1 MTLVWKTLYLVVVL
15 FGGYLVTTRGIPW
28 AYTGLGRRLGFSM
41 KMTPITEKRIT
52 RFKRIRRGHWSFV
65 AISSLFVTSLFLEL
79 IVNERP
85 LVIRFDGRTELPALR
100 DWTNKVL
107 FFVDFPV
114 FLPKNEFGQTGG
126 GEVDYGFFRRSC
138 DDSSL
143 LDERI
148 IDSKEKADRAKARFE
163 KLDPPAADD
172 SEFKRSRYDQRK
184 VTYEKR
190 AEQLV
195 DLERAQG
202 VFEEGRAG
210 IVPTLYPFSP
220 NSLRHDFDKPPP
232 NKPSFEDGIPLGTT
246 VAGRDVLVLLVYG
259 FRISLAFALIVAV
272 CGYTVGVI
280 AGGIQGYYGGWVD
293 IGTQRFEE
301 IWGSIPFLFTIMIIA
316 SLVTPSFAVLA
327 GLMIVL
333 RSWLGITFYVRGEF
347 YREKAKDYVQAAI
360 GSGVSDWKII
370 TKHIL
375 PNSMVPVVTFAPFGI
390 VAYIGSLVSLDYL
403 GFGLPPGTP
412 SWGALLRQ
420 GLENV
425 RFYPYLVFIPV
436 AALASTLYSV
446 VMVGE
451 AVREAFDPKVFSR
464 LR

>member
-1 MTLVWKTLYLVVVL
+1 MTFVWKTLYLALVL
-15 FGGYLVTTRGIPW
+15 AGGYQLTTRGIPW
-28 AYTGLGRRLGFSM
+28 LYTCLGRRLGFSM
-41 KMTPITEKRIT
+41 KMTPITEKRVL
-52 RFKRIRRGHWSFV
+52 RFKSIRRGHWSFV

-85 LVIRFDGRTELPALR
+85 LVIRFDGRTEFPALR

-114 FLPKNEFGQTGG
+114 FLPKNEFGQSGG

-138 DDSSL
+138 DDPSL

-148 IDSKEKADRAKARFE
+148 TDAQEKAAKARARFE
-163 KLDPPAADD
+163 KLDPPGTDD
-172 SEFKRSRYDQRK
+172 SEFAKSRYEQRK
-184 VTYEKR
+184 ITHEKR
-190 AEQLV
+190 TQQLV
-195 DLERAQG
+195 DLQHSQE
-202 VFEEGRAG
+202 VFEAGEAG
-210 IVPTLYPFSP
+210 IVPTLYPYSP
-220 NSLRHDFDKPPP
+220 NSLRHSLDKPPP
-232 NKPSFEDGIPLGTT
+232 NKPSLGEGIPLGTT

-272 CGYTVGVI
+272 CGYAVGVI
-280 AGGIQGYYGGWVD
+280 TGGIQGYYGGWVD
-293 IGTQRFEE
+293 IGTQRFQE

-327 GLMIVL
+327 FLMIVL

-375 PNSMVPVVTFAPFGI
+375 PNSLVPVVTFAPFGI
-390 VAYIGSLVSLDYL
+390 VAYIGALVSLDYL

-436 AALASTLYSV
+436 AALASTLYGV